1 MIHVGVVKRFWA
13 GAAVCVMVFAAS
25 PAAAQLPFPLL
36 QQPGN
41 PGQFLDLQE
50 LQPSRR
56 APLTLTPSLTITEE
70 YNDNVFFDNN
80 NRKSDFITGFTP
92 GLALTFERP
101 TYRLTAAYNFTA
113 ELFAR
118 ETSESH
124 AFDRQNFLLDTAW
137 KVDPFLTL
145 FLTDTFIFSTD
156 TNLIARENISSGRD
170 RSLSN
175 TLGGGVAYQLTE
187 FWTLH
192 GGASYTLERFEGNEL
207 VNSDVYRFDVGA
219 GRRLSSRLSVGV
231 GYEFGYLDVE
241 SSPKTTTHT
250 PRVGAIWRATD
261 TITLALNGGPTFEI
275 ANGVSTRVTPT
286 ITASYAQRVFF
297 GSVGLSYDRYVG
309 TASGFG
315 GPTDNDLVSGY
326 LNITTLMR
334 GLTVQFLPRY
344 SNVQSPLS
352 NRIDIQ
358 SFTAAL
364 AAIYRITDFVAI
376 IGGYQFFHQR
386 SGGTGLTNF
395 GTAIAND
402 ADQNRVFFGV
412 TFGYPIKFD

>member
-56 APLTLTPSLTITEE
+56 APLTITPSLTITEE
-70 YNDNVFFDNN
+70 YNDNVFIDNKN
-80 NRKSDFITGFTP
+80 KQSDFITGFTP
-92 GLALTFERP
+92 GIALTFERP

-145 FLTDTFIFSTD
+145 YLTDTFIFSTD
-156 TNLIARENISSGRD
+156 TNLISRENISSGRD

-187 FWTLH
+187 FWTLRA
-192 GGASYTLERFEGNEL
+192 GASYTLERFEGNEL
-207 VNSDVYRFDVGA
+207 ENSNVYRFNVGA
-219 GRRLSSRLSVGV
+219 DRRLSSRLSVGF
-231 GYEFGYLDVE
+231 GYEFGYFDIE
-241 SSPKTTTHT
+241 SEPKTTTHT

-261 TITLALNGGPTFEI
+261 TITLALSGGPSIEVTK
-275 ANGVSTRVTPT
+275 GGGTRVTPA

-297 GSVGLSYDRYVG
+297 GSVGLSYDRYIG

-315 GPTDNDLVSGY
+315 GPTDNDFVSGY
-326 LNITTLMR
+326 VNITTLMR
-334 GLTVQFLPRY
+334 GLTVQFLPRF
-344 SNVQSPLS
+344 SNVQSPNS
-352 NRIDIQ
+352 DRIDIQ

-364 AAIYRITDFVAI
+364 AAIYRITDFVAL

-386 SGGTGLTNF
+386 TGSTAVTNIGTPV
-395 GTAIAND
+395 AND